1 MIRPHNDITSVKA
14 QIRRFRGQPVCVH
27 VNLGRNKSAD
37 FTGRLT
43 GIYPALF
50 TVLPDDANYRGKTAY
65 SYAEILC
72 GSVQVRPRPQ
82 HAGNCAPQK
91 GQTEGPYAAHPIQ
104 TNRPQPNGCGR
115 SLFRIHFQIKR
126 GSLAERVPPSDRF

>member
-1 MIRPHNDITSVKA
+1 MLPPHTDITPVKPR
-14 QIRRFRGQPVCVH
+14 IRRFRGQPVCVH

-82 HAGNCAPQK
+82 HA
-91 GQTEGPYAAHPIQ
+91 
-104 TNRPQPNGCGR
+104 
-115 SLFRIHFQIKR
+115 
-126 GSLAERVPPSDRF
+126 